1 MIARIILIIFFLWC
15 FPEAGGPAAEDD
27 FPGLSVDFKQN
38 IVTIRAREVPLEKL
52 LDEIARECGIKI
64 RGFDER
70 EKEAITF
77 FSDGCTPSQTLR
89 RLVSHLGEGNYVFE
103 FHDQELVS
111 VRVFPNGEAVAASR
125 PVPKRTEKAVKEPP
139 PATEQKTKQEFVK
152 IPRILNVN
160 DDSQAQAVGL
170 LKGDLIVEY
179 DGVRISSSAQLVS
192 EVKKKADSEEVE
204 IVVIRDKTEMRFS
217 LEGGEIGVGVGDEE
231 IPKEEFDKYSK

>member
-1 MIARIILIIFFLWC
+1 MLARNILIIFVVWSFL
-15 FPEAGGPAAEDD
+15 AAAGPAAGDD
-27 FPGLSVDFKQN
+27 FTGLSVDFRQN
-38 IVTIRAREVPLEKL
+38 LVAIRAGEVPLDKL

-64 RGFDER
+64 RGLDER

-77 FSDGCTPSQTLR
+77 SSDGGTPSQTLR
-89 RLVSHLGEGNYVFE
+89 RLLSHLGEGNYVFE
-103 FHDQELVS
+103 FHDQALVS
-111 VRVFPNGEAVAASR
+111 VRVFPEAGGDTASR
-125 PVPKRTEKAVKEPP
+125 PVPKRTEKAVKKPP
-139 PATEQKTKQEFVK
+139 QTDERKTTREFVK

-170 LKGDLIVEY
+170 SKGDLIVEY
-179 DGVRISSSAQLVS
+179 DGVRIGSSAQLVS

-204 IVVIRDKTEMRFS
+204 IVVIRDRTEMRFS